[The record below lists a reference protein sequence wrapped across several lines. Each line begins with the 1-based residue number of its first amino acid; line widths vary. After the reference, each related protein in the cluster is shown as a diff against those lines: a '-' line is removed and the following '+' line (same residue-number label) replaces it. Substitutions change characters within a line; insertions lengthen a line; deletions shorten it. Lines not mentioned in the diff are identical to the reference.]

1 MGKRRSEKGA
11 QIVELAIVTP
21 LLLFVFGG
29 IVEFGLLF
37 RTVEVT
43 TNAAREG
50 ARLAALPGN
59 EENDYATVRA
69 RINEYLTGSGLVLSD
84 SQTTFVPEAVAI
96 APGVAA
102 NGVRVNVRYTY
113 HCLFLGPIAELMNG
127 SFASEITH
135 VSTALMRTQVAATGL

>member
-1 MGKRRSEKGA
+1 MHDRRSERGA
-11 QIVELAIVTP
+11 QIVELAIVVP

-50 ARLAALPGN
+50 ARLASIPGN
-59 EENDYATVRA
+59 EENDYASVRA
-69 RINEYLTGSGLVLSD
+69 RVNEYLTESGLALAD
-84 SQTTFVPEAVAI
+84 ATTTFAPEAVVVGT
-96 APGVAA
+96 GVTA
-102 NGVRVNVRYTY
+102 NGVRVNVAYTY
-113 HCLFLGPIAELMNG
+113 HCLFLGPIAQLMNE

-135 VSTALMRTQVAATGL
+135 QSTAVMRTQIAATGL